1 MQNKFDLIV
10 VGGGS
15 GGIASARRAAEYG
28 AHVALIESGRLGGTC
43 VNVGCVPKKIMWN
56 ASRLGEMLD
65 DATEYGFIIER
76 GGFNWGTLKTGRDSY
91 IERLNQIYRKNLNSS
106 GVQEIQSRASFTSN
120 GAIQTEA
127 GPIRADHI
135 LIATGGLPT
144 VPLIPGAELG
154 ITSDGFFELPQQP
167 EKVLIVGAGYIAT
180 EFAGVLNA
188 LGSNVTLLLRKDTLL
203 RGFDVVLRET
213 VMDEMRQ
220 NGIEIITGT
229 NIKALASNRAD
240 QLTVVC
246 DSGKA
251 AGPFDA
257 VIWAIGRHPDTTDL
271 NLKAAG
277 IKTDAGGHV
286 ITDAYQNTNVE
297 QIYAVGDVTGRRDL
311 TPVAIAAGRRLA
323 DRLFGDE
330 PNACLDYDNIPSVI
344 FSHPPIGTVG
354 LTEDEAVARFG
365 SDQIMIYDHRF
376 TNIYFAPMQRKSPT
390 VIKLIVAGPE
400 ENIVGCH
407 AVGEAAD
414 ELIQGFAVAV
424 KMGARKA
431 DFDNTVAIH
440 PTAAEE
446 LVTLRGGRKP
456 NGESGA
462 KP

>member
-10 VGGGS
+10 IGGGS

-28 AHVALIESGRLGGTC
+28 AHTALIESGRLGGTC

-106 GVQEIQSRASFTSN
+106 GVQEIQSRASFPSN

-203 RGFDVVLRET
+203 RGFDAVLRET

-229 NIKALASNRAD
+229 NIKALASSRAN
-240 QLTVVC
+240 QLTVDC
-246 DSGKA
+246 DGGKA
-251 AGPFDA
+251 DGPFDA

-277 IKTDAGGHV
+277 IKTNVGGHV

-456 NGESGA
+456 SGQSGA

>member
-229 NIKALASNRAD
+229 NIKALASSRAN
-240 QLTVVC
+240 QLTVDC
-246 DSGKA
+246 DGGKA
-251 AGPFDA
+251 DGPFDA

-323 DRLFGDE
+323 DRLFGNE

-400 ENIVGCH
+400 EHIVGCH

-456 NGESGA
+456 NGQSGA

>member
-10 VGGGS
+10 IGGGS

-28 AHVALIESGRLGGTC
+28 AHTALIESGRLGGTC

-106 GVQEIQSRASFTSN
+106 GVQEIQSRASFTGN
-120 GAIQTEA
+120 GVIQTEA

-203 RGFDVVLRET
+203 RGFDAVLRET

-229 NIKALASNRAD
+229 NIKALASSRAN
-240 QLTVVC
+240 QLTVDC
-246 DSGKA
+246 DGGKA
-251 AGPFDA
+251 DGPFDA

-400 ENIVGCH
+400 ENIIGCH

-456 NGESGA
+456 SGQSGA

>member
-1 MQNKFDLIV
+1 M
-10 VGGGS
+10 
-15 GGIASARRAAEYG
+15 
-28 AHVALIESGRLGGTC
+28 
-43 VNVGCVPKKIMWN
+43 
-56 ASRLGEMLD
+56 
-65 DATEYGFIIER
+65 
-76 GGFNWGTLKTGRDSY
+76 
-91 IERLNQIYRKNLNSS
+91 
-106 GVQEIQSRASFTSN
+106 
-120 GAIQTEA
+120 
-127 GPIRADHI
+127 
-135 LIATGGLPT
+135 IATGGLPT

-203 RGFDVVLRET
+203 RGFDAVLRET

-229 NIKALASNRAD
+229 NIKALASSRAN
-240 QLTVVC
+240 QLTVDC
-246 DSGKA
+246 DGGKA
-251 AGPFDA
+251 DGPFDA

-344 FSHPPIGTVG
+344 FSHPPIGTVA

-365 SDQIMIYDHRF
+365 PDQIMIYDHRF

-400 ENIVGCH
+400 EYIVGCH

-446 LVTLRGGRKP
+446 LVTLRGSRKP
-456 NGESGA
+456 SGQSGA

>member
-1 MQNKFDLIV
+1 MQNPFDLIV
-10 VGGGS
+10 IGGGS

-28 AHVALIESGRLGGTC
+28 ARVALIESGRLGGTC

-56 ASRLGEMLD
+56 ASRIGEMLD
-65 DATEYGFIIER
+65 DVTEYGFAIECH
-76 GGFNWGTLKTGRDSY
+76 GFNWATLKARRDAY
-91 IERLNQIYRKNLNSS
+91 IERLNQIYRNNLDSS
-106 GVQEIQSRASFTSN
+106 GVQEIQGRASFASD
-120 GAIQTEA
+120 GSIHTEA

-135 LIATGGLPT
+135 LVATGGLPT
-144 VPLIPGAELG
+144 VPPIPGAELG

-167 EKVLIVGAGYIAT
+167 KKVLIVGAGYIAT

-188 LGSNVTLLLRKDTLL
+188 LGSHVTLLLRKDALL
-203 RGFDVVLRET
+203 RGFDSVLRET
-213 VMDEMRQ
+213 VMDEMRK

-229 NIKALASNRAD
+229 KVKALASDHAN
-240 QLTVVC
+240 QLIVDC
-246 DSGKA
+246 DGA
-251 AGPFDA
+251 NPNGPFDT

-277 IKTDAGGHV
+277 IKTDSDGHV
-286 ITDAYQNTNVE
+286 ITDGFQNTNIDK
-297 QIYAVGDVTGRRDL
+297 IYAVGDVTGHWTL

-323 DRLFGDE
+323 DRLFGGKS
-330 PNACLDYDNIPSVI
+330 NAYLDYENIPSVI

-354 LTEDEAVARFG
+354 LTEDEAVVRFG
-365 SDQIMIYDHRF
+365 SDQIMIYEHRF

-390 VIKLIVAGPE
+390 VVKLIVTGPE
-400 ENIVGCH
+400 ESIVGCH

-424 KMGARKA
+424 KMGARKS

-456 NGESGA
+456 NR
-462 KP
+462 

>member
-229 NIKALASNRAD
+229 NIKALASSRAN
-240 QLTVVC
+240 QLTVDC
-246 DSGKA
+246 DGGKA
-251 AGPFDA
+251 DGPFDA

-400 ENIVGCH
+400 EHIVGCH

-456 NGESGA
+456 NRQSGA

>member
-10 VGGGS
+10 IGGGS

-28 AHVALIESGRLGGTC
+28 AHAALIESGRLGGTC

-229 NIKALASNRAD
+229 NIKALASTRAN
-240 QLTVVC
+240 QLTVDC
-246 DSGKA
+246 DGGKA
-251 AGPFDA
+251 DGPFDA

-323 DRLFGDE
+323 DRLFGNE

-446 LVTLRGGRKP
+446 LVTLRGSRKP
-456 NGESGA
+456 SGQSGA

>member
-10 VGGGS
+10 IGGGS

-28 AHVALIESGRLGGTC
+28 AHTALIESGRLGGTC

-106 GVQEIQSRASFTSN
+106 GVQEIQSRASFTGN
-120 GAIQTEA
+120 GIIQTEA

-213 VMDEMRQ
+213 IMDEMRQ

-229 NIKALASNRAD
+229 NIKALASSRAN
-240 QLTVVC
+240 QLTVDC
-246 DSGKA
+246 DDGKA

-365 SDQIMIYDHRF
+365 PDQIMIYDHRF

-446 LVTLRGGRKP
+446 LVTLRGSRKP
-456 NGESGA
+456 SGQSEA

>member
-1 MQNKFDLIV
+1 
-10 VGGGS
+10 
-15 GGIASARRAAEYG
+15 
-28 AHVALIESGRLGGTC
+28 
-43 VNVGCVPKKIMWN
+43 MWN

-106 GVQEIQSRASFTSN
+106 GVQEIQSRASFTGN
-120 GAIQTEA
+120 GVIQTEA

-229 NIKALASNRAD
+229 NIKALASSRAN
-240 QLTVVC
+240 QLTVDC
-246 DSGKA
+246 DGGKA
-251 AGPFDA
+251 DGPFDA

-446 LVTLRGGRKP
+446 LVTLRGSRKP
-456 NGESGA
+456 SGQSGA